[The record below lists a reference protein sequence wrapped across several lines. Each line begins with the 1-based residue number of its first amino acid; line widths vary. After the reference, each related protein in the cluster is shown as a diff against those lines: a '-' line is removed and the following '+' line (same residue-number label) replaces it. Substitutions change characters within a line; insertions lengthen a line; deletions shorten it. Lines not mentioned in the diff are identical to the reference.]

1 MTLFELLLFLLIAG
15 ICGFLAELVV
25 GFSPGGFLASIAVG
39 LVGAYL
45 GSWLAGILALPPVLS
60 TETLIPETG
69 GANIIA
75 VDFNFDIVYSIIG
88 AIVLLFVI
96 SLVRRPRRRR
106 SYRS

>member
-1 MTLFELLLFLLIAG
+1 MTLFELLLFLLVAG

-45 GSWLAGILALPPVLS
+45 GSWIAGLLSLPPVLN
-60 TETLIPETG
+60 TATLIPETDG
-69 GANIIA
+69 TNIIA
-75 VDFNFDIVYSIIG
+75 VDFNFDIAYSIIG

-96 SLVRRPRRRR
+96 SLIRRPRRRR
-106 SYRS
+106 AYRS